1 MRANNQN
8 TVYYNPEQ
16 APADDTQYR
25 AWLEREL
32 YRIKMAI
39 DLLAVGHL
47 DETNVAPTKPRT
59 GDIRLA
65 DGTDWNPGSGAGF
78 YGYYGGAWVKLG

>member
-1 MRANNQN
+1 MRAVTRNS
-8 TVYYNPEQ
+8 VFYVPEPT
-16 APADDTQYR
+16 PADAQELPAYI
-25 AWLEREL
+25 AREL
-32 YRIKMAI
+32 EKIRVAVDM
-39 DLLAVGHL
+39 LALGHL
-47 DETNVAPTKPRT
+47 DKTHVAPAKPRE

>member
-8 TVYYNPEQ
+8 TVFYYPE
-16 APADDTQYR
+16 PVPSDTK
-25 AWLEREL
+25 E
-32 YRIKMAI
+32 
-39 DLLAVGHL
+39 LLAYIERNNRAIETAINLLATGHI

>member
-8 TVYYNPEQ
+8 TVFYNPEQ
-16 APADDTQYR
+16 PPSDSAQYSV
-25 AWLEREL
+25 WIEREL
-32 YRIKMAI
+32 YKIKSAI
-39 DLLAVGHL
+39 DLLASGHL
-47 DETNVAPTKPRT
+47 DQTNVAPTKPRT

-65 DGTDWNPGSGAGF
+65 DGTNWNPGSGAGF

>member
-1 MRANNQN
+1 MRSYNTSTIFYQPGIVPSDFKDFPRFWAEESLKIQN
-8 TVYYNPEQ
+8 
-16 APADDTQYR
+16 
-25 AWLEREL
+25 
-32 YRIKMAI
+32 AI
-39 DLLAVGHL
+39 NALIAGHL

-65 DGTDWNPGSGAGF
+65 DGTNWNPGSGAGF